1 MSAPMDETRLRCLR
15 TLRREISRTKV
26 RMAKLEKRCG
36 DERDE
41 ELLQELEKTRE
52 ALTHYLRAAQK
63 EETALIAYIDGIE
76 DAAMREIFMLR
87 YVDGVRSWQKIA
99 FLAGE
104 YDESYVRR
112 KHAAFLKKEAKKAS
126 EARGKP
132 QTSDVFQSNVT
143 SAK

>member
-1 MSAPMDETRLRCLR
+1 MSAPMDAARLCCLR

-26 RMAKLEKRCG
+26 RIAKLEKKCE

-41 ELLQELEKTRE
+41 ELLRQLSATRE
-52 ALTHYLRAAQK
+52 ALTHYLHAAQK

-76 DAAMREIFMLR
+76 DPAMREIFMLR

-112 KHAAFLKKEAKKAS
+112 RHAAFLKKEAKKAS
-126 EARGKP
+126 EAREKP
-132 QTSDVFQSNVT
+132 QTPDAFQSGVT